1 MGTNS
6 GVNSGNAWGRCKR
19 KAHTKRLQRDRTS
32 SIINNDNKEWMIHTE
47 LVGGDTI
54 VPVSH
59 VGGDTLKV
67 FFVTAGYKPAG
78 TVRTLCCKPLT
89 ESEQTKSA

>member
-1 MGTNS
+1 VSINVLYSNGSVALMGMPAELGAVLAVYS
-6 GVNSGNAWGRCKR
+6 GD
-19 KAHTKRLQRDRTS
+19 Q
-32 SIINNDNKEWMIHTE
+32 IIHTE

-78 TVRTLCCKPLT
+78 MVRTFVL
-89 ESEQTKSA
+89 